1 MTEKADNQKQQFT
14 LGDFEG
20 PLDLLLFLIKKNEI
34 NIYDIPVAEI
44 TEQYLEYL
52 KFATKVDL
60 DNITEFY
67 VLAAT
72 LLFIK
77 SRMLLPGEISM
88 DEDMEDPRLELV
100 EKLIDYQ
107 KYKKLSEIFMQ
118 RERET
123 EWVIEREKKQQV
135 LPFPDEEIWQ
145 QISVWDLL
153 TTFSQIISSIAP
165 EKIIDLYEPVTIN
178 EKIALVNEFLE
189 QRSEIRFADLIVH
202 DNSLMEIICSFLA
215 LLEMVKA
222 KQIIAY
228 QNKLFGD
235 IRIKKRVKD

>member
-1 MTEKADNQKQQFT
+1 MTEKAENQKQQFT

-20 PLDLLLFLIKKNEI
+20 PLDLLLFLNKKNEI
-34 NIYDIPVAEI
+34 NIYDIPIAEI

-77 SRMLLPGEISM
+77 SRMLLPEDISM
-88 DEDMEDPRLELV
+88 DDEIEDPRQELV
-100 EKLIDYQ
+100 DKLIDYQ
-107 KYKKLSEIFMQ
+107 KYKKLSDLFRQ
-118 RERET
+118 RGQET
-123 EWVIEREKKQQV
+123 EWAIEREKKQQV
-135 LPFPDEEIWQ
+135 LPFHDESIWQ

-153 TTFSQIISSIAP
+153 TSFSQIISSIAP
-165 EKIIDLYEPVTIN
+165 DKIIDLYEPVSIN
-178 EKIALVNEFLE
+178 EKITLIVEFLE
-189 QRSEIRFADLIVH
+189 ERSEIRFMDLIVH
-202 DNSLMEIICSFLA
+202 GDSLMEIICSFLA
-215 LLEMVKA
+215 VLEMIKS
-222 KQIIAY
+222 KQITAY

-235 IRIKKRVKD
+235 IRIKKRF